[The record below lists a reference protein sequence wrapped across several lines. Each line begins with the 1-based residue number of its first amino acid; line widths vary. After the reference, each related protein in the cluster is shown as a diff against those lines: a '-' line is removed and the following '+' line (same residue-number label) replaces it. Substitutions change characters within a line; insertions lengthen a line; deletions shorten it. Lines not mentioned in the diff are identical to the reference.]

1 MISGEKRD
9 GADQNGSTE
18 LGMGWYGSIFGSCDM
33 HARMIKLVGE
43 HRQSVD
49 ESVFRMSAMAT
60 GRYQHETPPF
70 SSGWKGPPL
79 VVVAEVVQRP
89 CGLPFLWQLHS
100 PRLTVRRQRGHCDD
114 LDHGREGNPM
124 HFHSGQVQSFWLQ
137 PLLLSFPGY

>member
-33 HARMIKLVGE
+33 HARMMKLVGE

-60 GRYQHETPPF
+60 GRYQHETTPF

-100 PRLTVRRQRGHCDD
+100 PRLTV
-114 LDHGREGNPM
+114 
-124 HFHSGQVQSFWLQ
+124 
-137 PLLLSFPGY
+137 